1 MSEPI
6 VLHDAD
12 GNTLTVYTRGQAET
26 LLAGGQ
32 WYATAADAKVGK
44 QREEPTAATAGKL
57 AALEGDGNAV
67 VTEAATDEQPAPA
80 VEESAPAPS
89 APTKA
94 TKRPAAKKP
103 KGGDL

>member
-6 VLHDAD
+6 TLYDAE
-12 GNTLTVYTRGQAET
+12 GNTITVYTRSQVEA
-26 LLAGGQ
+26 LLRSGA
-32 WYATAADAKVGK
+32 WYVTADDAKTG
-44 QREEPTAATAGKL
+44 AAV
-57 AALEGDGNAV
+57 E
-67 VTEAATDEQPAPA
+67 EAAQPAPA